1 MGMAKKAVQEKKAD
15 STQEEEYEVEEIVEK
30 RMKKGKAEY
39 LIKWKGWSHDD
50 DTWEPRSNLDCD
62 KIIDDFEKK
71 LDESQSKKSNTEKSL
86 KKKAVE
92 DETTSTNDNEK
103 RKSKVNTEKV
113 KEADSSNN
121 DKKLDKRSSKVGKDK
136 PDSEEPANDLIAD
149 EIVDKRTVKGGKNE
163 YLIKWKGKKSK
174 DNSWEGTKAIKDKE
188 LVKAFE
194 ARHKEQSEKQTAKKS
209 SKEDKEEILDPNG
222 DSGDKKA
229 LKQKKGNTD
238 IKSDTTKRKATSNA
252 TSSEKKI
259 RSSGNDDIVSVSE
272 SDDNAN
278 NNMVSKK
285 AKDSI
290 KLGTK
295 NLKTNIPSIEH
306 DVKKGFERGL
316 EVERIMGVTDTSGD
330 QLMFLIKWKNEEE
343 TELVPAQDAN
353 TKVPQLV
360 IKFYESQLT
369 WKTASS

>member
-1 MGMAKKAVQEKKAD
+1 
-15 STQEEEYEVEEIVEK
+15 
-30 RMKKGKAEY
+30 
-39 LIKWKGWSHDD
+39 
-50 DTWEPRSNLDCD
+50 
-62 KIIDDFEKK
+62 
-71 LDESQSKKSNTEKSL
+71 
-86 KKKAVE
+86 
-92 DETTSTNDNEK
+92 
-103 RKSKVNTEKV
+103 
-113 KEADSSNN
+113 
-121 DKKLDKRSSKVGKDK
+121 
-136 PDSEEPANDLIAD
+136 LIAD
-149 EIVDKRTVKGGKNE
+149 EIVDKRTVKGGKTE

-194 ARHKEQSEKQTAKKS
+194 ARNKEQSEKQTTKKS
-209 SKEDKEEILDPNG
+209 AKEDKEEILDPSG

-285 AKDSI
+285 AKDTI

-295 NLKTNIPSIEH
+295 SLKSNIASIEH

>member
-1 MGMAKKAVQEKKAD
+1 MAKKAVQEKKAD

-30 RMKKGKAEY
+30 RIKKGKAEY

-71 LDESQSKKSNTEKSL
+71 LDECQSKKSSTEKSL

-103 RKSKVNTEKV
+103 RKSRVNTEKV
-113 KEADSSNN
+113 KEVDSSNN
-121 DKKLDKRSSKVGKDK
+121 DKKLDKRGSKVGKDK

-149 EIVDKRTVKGGKNE
+149 EIVDKRTVKGGKTE

-194 ARHKEQSEKQTAKKS
+194 ARNKEQSEKQTTKKS
-209 SKEDKEEILDPNG
+209 AKEDKEEISDPSG

-238 IKSDTTKRKATSNA
+238 IKSDTTKRKATTSNA

-259 RSSGNDDIVSVSE
+259 RPSGNDDIVSVSE

-285 AKDSI
+285 AKDTI

-295 NLKTNIPSIEH
+295 NVKTNIASIEH